1 MKDQGGGSPSEGV
14 AVPSVRHQIVGD
26 FASPS
31 THQCSCIRDGGD
43 GNSLAYCFEW
53 LTPSN
58 QLSVAAA
65 ATVVFAP
72 TFEEHLKG
80 GSCSHNGL
88 LQGRVSTRFAPIF
101 EEHLKGGSCSP
112 CAYSKKD
119 KEKKKER

>member
-1 MKDQGGGSPSEGV
+1 MKDFGGGSSGEGV
-14 AVPSVRHQIVGD
+14 AVPSVRHQIIGD

-31 THQCSCIRDGGD
+31 THQCLCICDGGD

-58 QLSVAAA
+58 QDSVAAA

-88 LQGRVSTRFAPIF
+88 LQGRAAHRFRP
-101 EEHLKGGSCSP
+101 HLCGTSQRWILLIVCLL
-112 CAYSKKD
+112 
-119 KEKKKER
+119 KKKR

>member
-1 MKDQGGGSPSEGV
+1 MKDFGGDSSGEGV

-31 THQCSCIRDGGD
+31 TRQCLCIRDGGD

-72 TFEEHLKG
+72 TFEEHRKG

-88 LQGRVSTRFAPIF
+88 LKKRVGTPFAPTI
-101 EEHLKGGSCSP
+101 EEHLKGGSCSS